1 MCAALEGILPGLL
14 PREARVDYGQWMSL
28 WGTAVSTQVLASK
41 LRLRVPVVPELS
53 GRGKGKEGLSEL

>member
-1 MCAALEGILPGLL
+1 MGSGRAC
-14 PREARVDYGQWMSL
+14 

-53 GRGKGKEGLSEL
+53 GRGKGKEGHSEL